1 MGQDKTTR
9 TTSANAVILIFF
21 FRIGLSRRSNRVSF
35 KTNDPESAT
44 TSHPLDIDGSR
55 FVLTPA
61 PVFTDFAMKYPASNN
76 IQRLFQP
83 ITDVTKRKG
92 TVRIGDYTAI

>member
-1 MGQDKTTR
+1 MGQDKTTK
-9 TTSANAVILIFF
+9 TPTANAVILIWF

-55 FVLTPA
+55 FVLANA
-61 PVFTDFAMKYPASNN
+61 PIFTDL
-76 IQRLFQP
+76 R
-83 ITDVTKRKG
+83 
-92 TVRIGDYTAI
+92 